1 MKLKG
6 NIKDVQLDYVS
17 HKPLIIIRLNKQID
31 ILNDEFNLL
40 KDKEVLD
47 IEIKEETKQRGLQ
60 ANRYFHSLNNQ
71 LAKYNRGLG
80 FAISDDEM
88 KKNLNLQYGTL
99 ARDENGIVGAKVP
112 KGTNIQNF
120 YPYAKKYKE
129 EDNCDCYIFYKRT
142 SELNTKEFWQLLKGV
157 EAECKKVG
165 IETLEDREFRL
176 MMQEYEENLK

>member
-1 MKLKG
+1 MK
-6 NIKDVQLDYVS
+6 I
-17 HKPLIIIRLNKQID
+17 
-31 ILNDEFNLL
+31 
-40 KDKEVLD
+40 
-47 IEIKEETKQRGLQ
+47 
-60 ANRYFHSLNNQ
+60 
-71 LAKYNRGLG
+71 
-80 FAISDDEM
+80 
-88 KKNLNLQYGTL
+88 NLNLQYGTL
-99 ARDENGIVGAKVP
+99 ARDENGIIGVKVP